1 MVTDSRRDPVL
12 TTPAAPAETPTAR
25 KNARRAVPEGAVENR
40 LLDAMPHKQ
49 YLRMLPALEPV
60 TLKFGEVLY
69 EPGQAI
75 DVVYF
80 PGVSLVSLL
89 TLVDHHL
96 ALEVGMVGQE
106 GLVGLPLALGVDVSP
121 FRALVQGAGSAM
133 RMKAAH
139 FLQAL
144 PLNPQLQLAIQGYTH
159 TLMAQVAQTAAC
171 NRFHVVEERLAR
183 WLLMTG
189 DRMRSNDFLLTQEF
203 LSHMLGVRRVGVTKA
218 AGELQKR
225 GLIEYTRGSLHI
237 VDRRGLE
244 AASCS
249 CYRVVN
255 STPT

>member
-1 MVTDSRRDPVL
+1 M
-12 TTPAAPAETPTAR
+12 
-25 KNARRAVPEGAVENR
+25 PEDAVENR
-40 LLDAMPHKQ
+40 LLEAMPHKH

-60 TLKFGEVLY
+60 TLKFGDVLY

-80 PGVSLVSLL
+80 PCASLVSLL

-96 ALEVGMVGQE
+96 ALEVGMVGRE
-106 GLVGLPLALGVDVSP
+106 GMVGLPLALGVGMSP
-121 FRALVQGAGSAM
+121 FRALVQGAGPAM
-133 RMKAAH
+133 QMKASH
-139 FLQAL
+139 FLKAL
-144 PLNPQLQLAIQGYTH
+144 AVNPQLQNAIQGYTH

-218 AGELQKR
+218 AGELQRR
-225 GLIEYTRGSLHI
+225 GLIEYSRGSLHI
-237 VDRRGLE
+237 VDRPGLE
-244 AASCS
+244 KASCS
-249 CYRVVN
+249 CYRPVN
-255 STPT
+255 SIPS